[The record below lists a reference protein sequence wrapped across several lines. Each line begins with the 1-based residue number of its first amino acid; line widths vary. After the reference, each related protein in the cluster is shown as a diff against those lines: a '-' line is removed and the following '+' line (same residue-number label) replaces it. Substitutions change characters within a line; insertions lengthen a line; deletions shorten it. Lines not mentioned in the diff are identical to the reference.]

1 MKGTPSWDADESLTL
16 YPTLQTL
23 KHKKNEREALKEKK
37 TKKQDNVKVQESM
50 GFLGG
55 PVVKNLPAN

>member
-37 TKKQDNVKVQESM
+37 NKKT
-50 GFLGG
+50 G
-55 PVVKNLPAN
+55 